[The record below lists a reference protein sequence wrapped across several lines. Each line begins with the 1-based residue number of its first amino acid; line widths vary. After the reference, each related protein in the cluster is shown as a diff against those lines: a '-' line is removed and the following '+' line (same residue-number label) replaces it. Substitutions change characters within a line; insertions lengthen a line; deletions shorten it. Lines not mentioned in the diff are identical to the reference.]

1 MSVAMGTVSFL
12 EGSSVAIATDGS
24 ERELVLG
31 ETIMSDE
38 VVRPNEGGRVEIA
51 LNTGETVNVY
61 GGDSWVASAAPEQA
75 PVEVIGTVSS
85 LSGQVVAVAADG
97 SERVLMAG
105 DRIFADEV
113 IRTSPDGR
121 VEIAM
126 NAGGPVVIEGGQSW
140 LASSDTYTP
149 ADQFD
154 TSTAV
159 ADADSLEN
167 VDAIQ
172 AAILAGQD
180 PTEVGEATAAG
191 APGAGA
197 DGGNEGADFVTL
209 ERTAEEDG
217 PHRRL

>member
-126 NAGGPVVIEGGQSW
+126 NAGG
-140 LASSDTYTP
+140 
-149 ADQFD
+149 
-154 TSTAV
+154 
-159 ADADSLEN
+159 
-167 VDAIQ
+167 
-172 AAILAGQD
+172 
-180 PTEVGEATAAG
+180 
-191 APGAGA
+191 
-197 DGGNEGADFVTL
+197 
-209 ERTAEEDG
+209 R
-217 PHRRL
+217 